1 MCLNAGEQPR
11 PGTPG
16 GLGMGLSEGNHSTC
30 RSSVKMVETAEMAEM
45 AKMAKM
51 AEMAEHAVAS
61 LHKGGYVLP
70 RMAD

>member
-1 MCLNAGEQPR
+1 
-11 PGTPG
+11 
-16 GLGMGLSEGNHSTC
+16 MGLSEGNHSTC
-30 RSSVKMVETAEMAEM
+30 RSSVKMVETAEMAQMAKM